1 MTRML
6 SFSKWVRTA
15 LCVLILAGG
24 SALWAAQAGQLQRIA
39 SARPDAQIPVFFSAT
54 PQAQATVILLPGGAG
69 GMGRVG
75 TDGWPD
81 GANFLVRSAQLFAA
95 QGVNV
100 AVMARPSDMNDMD
113 YPFRVSAA
121 HVDDIRKVV
130 QQAKE
135 RWNVPVW
142 LVGTSRGTVSGTAA
156 VIAMR
161 DEGLIAGLVLT
172 SSVTAGRV
180 TGAVPGQALDKI
192 NIPVL
197 VVHHTQDACKICIP
211 SQAKTI
217 EPKLSG
223 SPAHATLM
231 LDGGENP
238 SGDPCEALH
247 YHGFIGMEAQAVQQ
261 IADWVKA
268 RKP

>member
-1 MTRML
+1 MTAIF
-6 SFSKWVRTA
+6 SFSHWLRTA
-15 LCVLILAGG
+15 LGLFILV
-24 SALWAAQAGQLQRIA
+24 SVPALWAAQAGQLQRIA
-39 SARPDAQIPVFFSAT
+39 SARPDAHIPVFFSTT
-54 PQAQATVILLPGGAG
+54 PQAQATLILLPGGAG

-75 TDGWPD
+75 ADGWPD
-81 GANFLVRSAQLFAA
+81 GANFLVRGAPLFAA
-95 QGVNV
+95 QGFHV

-121 HVDDIRKVV
+121 HIDDIRKVV

-197 VVHHTQDACKICIP
+197 VVHHNQDACKVCVP

-217 EPKLSG
+217 EPKLSS

>member
-1 MTRML
+1 MPGLMSCL
-6 SFSKWVRTA
+6 KSIVKVGF
-15 LCVLILAGG
+15 LCCTLG
-24 SALWAAQAGQLQRIA
+24 SSVLWAAQAGQLQRIA

-54 PQAQATVILLPGGAG
+54 PNAVATVVLLPGGG
-69 GMGRVG
+69 GAIGRIG
-75 TDGWPD
+75 AEGWPD
-81 GANFLVRSAQLFAA
+81 GANFLVRSAQSFAA
-95 QGVNV
+95 QGFNI

-121 HVDDIRKVV
+121 HIDDIRKVV
-130 QQAKE
+130 QLAKE
-135 RWNVPVW
+135 RWSVPVW

-172 SSVTAGRV
+172 ASVTAARV

-192 NIPVL
+192 TVPVL
-197 VVHHTQDACKICIP
+197 VVHHTQDACKVCSP
-211 SQAKTI
+211 AQAKTI
-217 EPKLSG
+217 EPKLTA

-231 LDGGENP
+231 LDGGDNP
-238 SGDPCEALH
+238 TGDPCEALH
-247 YHGFIGMEAQAVQQ
+247 YHGFIGIEATAVQQ
-261 IADWVKA
+261 IADWIKA

>member
-1 MTRML
+1 MTGIFTFYK
-6 SFSKWVRTA
+6 SVRIA
-15 LCVLILAGG
+15 IGLLILAGCP
-24 SALWAAQAGQLQRIA
+24 ALWAAQDGQLQRIA

-54 PQAQATVILLPGGAG
+54 PNAVATLILLPGGAG
-69 GMGRVG
+69 GIGRIG
-75 TDGWPD
+75 AEGWPD
-81 GANFLVRSAQLFAA
+81 GSNFLVRSGQLFAA
-95 QGVNV
+95 QGFNI

-113 YPFRVSAA
+113 YPFRISAA
-121 HVDDIRKVV
+121 HIDDIRKVA

-142 LVGTSRGTVSGTAA
+142 LVGTSRGTVSGSAA

-172 SSVTAGRV
+172 SSITAGTV
-180 TGAVPGQALDKI
+180 TGAVPGQALEKI
-192 NIPVL
+192 AVPVL
-197 VVHHTQDACKICIP
+197 VVHHTQDACKFCP
-211 SQAKTI
+211 ATLAKTI
-217 EPKLSG
+217 EPKLSA

-231 LDGGENP
+231 LEGGQNP
-238 SGDPCEALH
+238 TGDPCAALH
-247 YHGFIGMEAQAVQQ
+247 YHGFIGMEAQTVQQ

>member
-1 MTRML
+1 MNIFFAFFKSL
-6 SFSKWVRTA
+6 GVA
-15 LCVLILAGG
+15 LCFWCLIACP
-24 SALWAAQAGQLQRIA
+24 SLWAAQPGQLQRIA

-54 PQAQATVILLPGGAG
+54 PNAVATLILLPGGAG
-69 GMGRVG
+69 GMGRIG
-75 TDGWPD
+75 AEGWPD
-81 GANFLVRSAQLFAA
+81 GANFLVRSAQMFAA
-95 QGVNV
+95 QGFNV
-100 AVMARPSDMNDMD
+100 AVMARPSDMTDMD
-113 YPFRVSAA
+113 YPFRISSA
-121 HVDDIRKVV
+121 HIDDIRKVA

-172 SSVTAGRV
+172 ASVTAGRV
-180 TGAVPGQALDKI
+180 TGAVPGQTLEKI
-192 NIPVL
+192 TIPVL
-197 VVHHTQDACKICIP
+197 VVHHAQDACKICIP
-211 SQAKTI
+211 SQAKLI
-217 EPKLSG
+217 ESKLSA

>member
-1 MTRML
+1 MTGIF
-6 SFSKWVRTA
+6 SFPKSVRIA
-15 LCVLILAGG
+15 IGLLILAGCPV
-24 SALWAAQAGQLQRIA
+24 LWAAQDGQLQRMA
-39 SARPDAQIPVFFSAT
+39 SARPDAQIPVFFSTTPNAVAT
-54 PQAQATVILLPGGAG
+54 LILLPGGAG
-69 GMGRVG
+69 GIGRIG
-75 TDGWPD
+75 AEGWPD
-81 GANFLVRSAQLFAA
+81 GSNFLVRSGQLFAA
-95 QGVNV
+95 QGFNI
-100 AVMARPSDMNDMD
+100 ALMARPSDMNDMD
-113 YPFRVSAA
+113 YPFRVSAS
-121 HVDDIRKVV
+121 HIDDIRKVV

-161 DEGLIAGLVLT
+161 DERQIAGLVLT

-197 VVHHTQDACKICIP
+197 VVHHNQDACKICVP

-217 EPKLSG
+217 EPKLSS

-231 LDGGENP
+231 LDGGENA

>member
-1 MTRML
+1 MTGIF
-6 SFSKWVRTA
+6 SFTKSVRIA
-15 LCVLILAGG
+15 IGLLILAGCPV
-24 SALWAAQAGQLQRIA
+24 LWAAQDGQLQRMA

-54 PQAQATVILLPGGAG
+54 PNAVATLILLPGGAG
-69 GMGRVG
+69 GIGRIG
-75 TDGWPD
+75 AEGWPD
-81 GANFLVRSAQLFAA
+81 GSNFLVRSGQLFAA
-95 QGVNV
+95 QGFNI
-100 AVMARPSDMNDMD
+100 ALMARPSDMNDMD

-121 HVDDIRKVV
+121 HIDDIRKVV

-161 DEGLIAGLVLT
+161 DERQIAGLVLT

-197 VVHHTQDACKICIP
+197 VVHHNQDACKICVP

-217 EPKLSG
+217 EPKLSS

-231 LDGGENP
+231 LDGGENA

>member
-1 MTRML
+1 MTGIFSFFKSVRIAIGLCCLVL
-6 SFSKWVRTA
+6 S
-15 LCVLILAGG
+15 
-24 SALWAAQAGQLQRIA
+24 SALWAAQAGQLQRLA
-39 SARPDAQIPVFFSAT
+39 SARPDAHIPVFFSAT
-54 PQAQATVILLPGGAG
+54 PHAVATMVLLPGGAG
-69 GMGRVG
+69 GIGRIG
-75 TDGWPD
+75 PEGWPD
-81 GANFLVRSAQLFAA
+81 GSNFLVRSAQLFAD
-95 QGVNV
+95 QGFNI

-121 HVDDIRKVV
+121 HIDDIRKVV
-130 QQAKE
+130 QQTKE

-172 SSVTAGRV
+172 ASVTAGRV

-192 NIPVL
+192 TIPVL

-211 SQAKTI
+211 SQAMTI
-217 EPKLSG
+217 EPKLSA
-223 SPAHATLM
+223 SPAHATFM
-231 LDGGENP
+231 LAGGTNP

-247 YHGFIGMEAQAVQQ
+247 HHGFIGMEAQAVQQ
-261 IADWVKA
+261 ITDWVKA

>member
-1 MTRML
+1 
-6 SFSKWVRTA
+6 V
-15 LCVLILAGG
+15 
-24 SALWAAQAGQLQRIA
+24 
-39 SARPDAQIPVFFSAT
+39 
-54 PQAQATVILLPGGAG
+54 ATVVLLPGGAG
-69 GMGRVG
+69 GIGRIG
-75 TDGWPD
+75 PEGWPD
-81 GANFLVRSAQLFAA
+81 GSNFLVRSAQLFAD
-95 QGVNV
+95 QGFNI

-113 YPFRVSAA
+113 YPFRVSVA
-121 HVDDIRKVV
+121 HIDDIRKVV
-130 QQAKE
+130 QQTKE
-135 RWNVPVW
+135 RWDVPVW

-172 SSVTAGRV
+172 ASVTAGRV

-192 NIPVL
+192 TIPVL

-217 EPKLSG
+217 EPKLSA
-223 SPAHATLM
+223 SPAHATFM
-231 LDGGENP
+231 LEGGTNP

-261 IADWVKA
+261 IADWAKA

>member
-1 MTRML
+1 MTRMWGFFK
-6 SFSKWVRTA
+6 SRGIAFCFWS
-15 LCVLILAGG
+15 LIACPP
-24 SALWAAQAGQLQRIA
+24 LWAAQPGQLQSIA

-54 PQAQATVILLPGGAG
+54 PNAAATLVLLPGGAG
-69 GMGRVG
+69 GIGRIG
-75 TDGWPD
+75 AEAWPD
-81 GANFLVRSAQLFAA
+81 GANFLVRSAQMFAA
-95 QGVNV
+95 QGFHI
-100 AVMARPSDMNDMD
+100 AVMARPSDMSDMD
-113 YPFRVSAA
+113 YPFRISAA
-121 HVDDIRKVV
+121 HIDDIRKVA

-172 SSVTAGRV
+172 ASITAGQV
-180 TGAVPGQALDKI
+180 TGAVPGQALEKI
-192 NIPVL
+192 TVPVL
-197 VVHHTQDACKICIP
+197 VVHHTQDACKHCPP
-211 SQAKTI
+211 SLAKTI
-217 EPKLSG
+217 EPKLSA

-231 LDGGENP
+231 LDGGQNP
-238 SGDPCEALH
+238 TGDPCAALH

>member
-1 MTRML
+1 M
-6 SFSKWVRTA
+6 
-15 LCVLILAGG
+15 
-24 SALWAAQAGQLQRIA
+24 
-39 SARPDAQIPVFFSAT
+39 
-54 PQAQATVILLPGGAG
+54 
-69 GMGRVG
+69 
-75 TDGWPD
+75 
-81 GANFLVRSAQLFAA
+81 FAA
-95 QGVNV
+95 QGFNI
-100 AVMARPSDMNDMD
+100 AIMARPSDMTDMD
-113 YPFRVSAA
+113 YPFRISSA
-121 HVDDIRKVV
+121 HIDDIRKVA

-172 SSVTAGRV
+172 ASVTAGRV
-180 TGAVPGQALDKI
+180 TGAVPGQALEKI
-192 NIPVL
+192 TIPVL
-197 VVHHTQDACKICIP
+197 VVHHAQDACKICIP
-211 SQAKTI
+211 SQAKLI
-217 EPKLSG
+217 EPKLSA

>member
-1 MTRML
+1 MTGII
-6 SFSKWVRTA
+6 SFSKSMFMAFGLWCLSV
-15 LCVLILAGG
+15 
-24 SALWAAQAGQLQRIA
+24 SPALWAAQPGQLQRIA

-54 PQAQATVILLPGGAG
+54 PNAVATVILLPGGAG
-69 GMGRVG
+69 GIGRLG
-75 TDGWPD
+75 SEGWPD
-81 GANFLVRSAQLFAA
+81 GSNFLVRGAPLFAA
-95 QGVNV
+95 QSFNI

-121 HVDDIRKVV
+121 HIDDIRKVV
-130 QQAKE
+130 QQVKE

-161 DEGLIAGLVLT
+161 DEGLITGLVLT
-172 SSVTAGRV
+172 ASVTAGRV

-192 NIPVL
+192 TVPVL
-197 VVHHTQDACKICIP
+197 VVHHTQDACKICVP
-211 SQAKTI
+211 SQAKMI
-217 EPKLSG
+217 EPKLSA

>member
-1 MTRML
+1 MSIVF
-6 SFSKWVRTA
+6 SFFRRVCRA
-15 LCVLILAGG
+15 CIFFAVLVSPLA
-24 SALWAAQAGQLQRIA
+24 WAAQTGQLQRIA
-39 SARPDAQIPVFFSAT
+39 SARPDAQIPVFFGDAT
-54 PQAQATVILLPGGAG
+54 NAQATVVLLPGGAG
-69 GMGRVG
+69 GIGRIG
-75 TDGWPD
+75 PQGWPD
-81 GANFLVRSAQLFAA
+81 GANFLVRGAPLFAA
-95 QGVNV
+95 QGLNI
-100 AVMARPSDMNDMD
+100 AVMARPTDMSDMD

-121 HVDDIRKVV
+121 HIDDIRKVV

-135 RWNVPVW
+135 RWNAPVW

-172 SSVTAGRV
+172 SSVTAPRV
-180 TGAVPGQALDKI
+180 TGAVSGQALEKI
-192 NIPVL
+192 TVPVL

-217 EPKLSG
+217 EPKLSA
-223 SPAHATLM
+223 SPVHATLM
-231 LDGGENP
+231 LEGGDNP
-238 SGDPCEALH
+238 TGDPCEALH

-261 IADWVKA
+261 IADWIKA

>member
-1 MTRML
+1 MTGIF
-6 SFSKWVRTA
+6 SFPKSVRIA
-15 LCVLILAGG
+15 IGLFILAGCPV
-24 SALWAAQAGQLQRIA
+24 LWAAQDGQLQRMA
-39 SARPDAQIPVFFSAT
+39 SARPDAQIPVFFSTTPNAVAT
-54 PQAQATVILLPGGAG
+54 LILLPGGAG
-69 GMGRVG
+69 GIGRIG
-75 TDGWPD
+75 AEGWPD
-81 GANFLVRSAQLFAA
+81 GSNFLVRSGQFFAA
-95 QGVNV
+95 QGFNI
-100 AVMARPSDMNDMD
+100 ALMARPSDMNDMD
-113 YPFRVSAA
+113 YPFRVSAS
-121 HVDDIRKVV
+121 HIDDIRKVV

-156 VIAMR
+156 VIALR
-161 DEGLIAGLVLT
+161 DERQIAGLVLT

-197 VVHHTQDACKICIP
+197 VVHHNQDACKICVP

-217 EPKLSG
+217 EPKLSS

-231 LDGGENP
+231 LDGGENA

>member
-1 MTRML
+1 MTAIF
-6 SFSKWVRTA
+6 SFSSWLRTA
-15 LCVLILAGG
+15 LGLLILVGG
-24 SALWAAQAGQLQRIA
+24 PALWAAQAGQLQRIA
-39 SARPDAQIPVFFSAT
+39 SARPDAHIPVFFSTT
-54 PQAQATVILLPGGAG
+54 PQAQATLILLPGGAG

-75 TDGWPD
+75 ADGWPD
-81 GANFLVRSAQLFAA
+81 GANFLVRGAPLFAA
-95 QGVNV
+95 QGFHV

-121 HVDDIRKVV
+121 HIDDIRKVV

-197 VVHHTQDACKICIP
+197 VVHHNQDACKVCVP

-217 EPKLSG
+217 EPKLSS

>member
-1 MTRML
+1 MAGL
-6 SFSKWVRTA
+6 FSFFNSMRTIIGT
-15 LCVLILAGG
+15 LILAGYP
-24 SALWAAQAGQLQRIA
+24 ALWAAQDGQLQRIA

-54 PQAQATVILLPGGAG
+54 PNAVVTLVLLPGGAG
-69 GMGRVG
+69 GIGRIG
-75 TDGWPD
+75 AEGWPD
-81 GANFLVRSAQLFAA
+81 GSNFLVRSGQLFAA
-95 QGVNV
+95 QGFNI

-113 YPFRVSAA
+113 YPFRISAA
-121 HVDDIRKVV
+121 HIDDIRKVV

-156 VIAMR
+156 VIALR

-172 SSVTAGRV
+172 ASITAGRIA
-180 TGAVPGQALDKI
+180 GAVPDQALDKI
-192 NIPVL
+192 TIPVL
-197 VVHHTQDACKICIP
+197 VVHHTQDACNLCVP
-211 SQAKTI
+211 SQAITI
-217 EPKLSG
+217 EPKLIA

-231 LDGGENP
+231 LSGGQNP
-238 SGDPCEALH
+238 SGDPCAALH

-268 RKP
+268 HKP